1 MSLSDFQK
9 FLYLAETDPLLK
21 SELNEIR
28 EALEAAA
35 EPDDAIL
42 NVVCER
48 FISLAASKNL
58 NVVLD
63 DFGEWYAQASED
75 ESQEEVS
82 EGVEL
87 SDEDLEAV
95 AGGRRRPPRRRTIF

>member
-35 EPDDAIL
+35 EPDEAIL
-42 NVVCER
+42 NVVCDR
-48 FISLAASKNL
+48 SISQAASKNL

-75 ESQEEVS
+75 ESKDEMSGV
-82 EGVEL
+82 VEL
-87 SDEDLEAV
+87 
-95 AGGRRRPPRRRTIF
+95 TH